1 MSALRWT
8 ERAVGSEAFAV
19 GGTVPHAVRVAL
31 GAARNRAELSQ
42 AMYVLVAALK
52 SAARAVQIV

>member
-1 MSALRWT
+1 M
-8 ERAVGSEAFAV
+8 VGSEAFAV
-19 GGTVPHAVRVAL
+19 GETAPHAVRVAL